1 MYSLES
7 IDLIKNHNET
17 EPMFIYLAYQAV
29 HSANM
34 AEYPLQ
40 APSGWLS
47 KFKNIKNEGRRHY
60 AAMMAAM
67 DDGIGKV

>member
-1 MYSLES
+1 
-7 IDLIKNHNET
+7 
-17 EPMFIYLAYQAV
+17 MFIYLAYQAV

-40 APSGWLS
+40 APGGWLS
-47 KFKNIKNEGRRHY
+47 KFKNIKNEGRRHF